1 MKIVTHDSPRFKSLF
16 NRLLNRFELGE
27 DAVEKSVR
35 KILDDV
41 RKSGDP
47 AVRKFTKKFDRL
59 DLGKKDFRV
68 TGARI
73 RNAYSEVKSEV
84 VESLKFAAERIRSFH
99 RRQKQESWR
108 YREGEITLGQLI
120 RPMER
125 AGLYV
130 PGGKAAYPS
139 SLLMNA
145 IPAQVAGVKEI
156 VVCSPAPGGELNP
169 AILVAADILGISE
182 IYPIGGAQAIG
193 AMAYGTKN
201 IRKVDKIV
209 GPGNIFVATAKR
221 LVYGWVDI
229 DMIAGPSEVLVLA
242 DETADPALV
251 ASDLLAQAE
260 HDEKAHPVCMTPS
273 RGLAEKILQE
283 VGKQLK
289 TLDRRKIAGASI
301 RKNGLIFVTDSIDQA
316 IEMANQ
322 MAPEHLELEV
332 RDPESYLDRIH
343 HAGAVFLGHYTPE
356 AVGDYLAGPN
366 HVLPTGGTARFFSPL
381 CVEDFLKK
389 TSLIWYTR
397 EALARVSDHV
407 IHLAR
412 AEGLTGHARSLEIR
426 KK

>member
-1 MKIVTHDSPRFKSLF
+1 
-16 NRLLNRFELGE
+16 
-27 DAVEKSVR
+27 
-35 KILDDV
+35 
-41 RKSGDP
+41 
-47 AVRKFTKKFDRL
+47 
-59 DLGKKDFRV
+59 
-68 TGARI
+68 
-73 RNAYSEVKSEV
+73 
-84 VESLKFAAERIRSFH
+84 
-99 RRQKQESWR
+99 
-108 YREGEITLGQLI
+108 
-120 RPMER
+120 
-125 AGLYV
+125 
-130 PGGKAAYPS
+130 
-139 SLLMNA
+139 
-145 IPAQVAGVKEI
+145 
-156 VVCSPAPGGELNP
+156 
-169 AILVAADILGISE
+169 
-182 IYPIGGAQAIG
+182 
-193 AMAYGTKN
+193 
-201 IRKVDKIV
+201 
-209 GPGNIFVATAKR
+209 
-221 LVYGWVDI
+221 
-229 DMIAGPSEVLVLA
+229 MIAGPSEVLVLA

-273 RGLAEKILQE
+273 RGLAGKILQE

-332 RDPESYLDRIH
+332 LDPESYLDRIH